1 MTLKRTTSEIKYI
14 ICKVFPNGLRKDW
27 MDSIYRVYDF
37 YSEEIS
43 LPAYKRVLKNIS
55 ENIAGIKK
63 FEKYLEKAVK
73 NELSSK
79 QTTKEETTFHKK
91 YIREE
96 MVPDWLKNRDVDQ
109 PEETKPQLSEE
120 ERNAR
125 NLELLKLFEK
135 SSA

>member
-1 MTLKRTTSEIKYI
+1 MEYVIRKI
-14 ICKVFPNGLRKDW
+14 FPNGLKKDW
-27 MDSIYRVYDF
+27 MDSIYRVYDS
-37 YSEEIS
+37 YSAELT
-43 LPAYKRVLKNIS
+43 LPVYKRVLKSVSNNQS
-55 ENIAGIKK
+55 GIKK
-63 FEKYLEKAVK
+63 FEKYLEKAVE

-79 QTTKEETTFHKK
+79 QTPMYESTFQKK

-96 MVPDWLKNRDVDQ
+96 MVPDWLKNRDVDE
-109 PEETKPQLSEE
+109 PEETEPQLSEE